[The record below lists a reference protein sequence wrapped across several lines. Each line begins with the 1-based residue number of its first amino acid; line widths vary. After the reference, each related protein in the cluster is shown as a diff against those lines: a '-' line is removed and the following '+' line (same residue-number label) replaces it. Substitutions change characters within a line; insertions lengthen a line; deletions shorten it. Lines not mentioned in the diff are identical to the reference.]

1 MKPRHCG
8 LRRTVKSRGKTQQRI
23 AKNRRYRSIASR
35 NAKSQFAGRSTG
47 PQFAG
52 RNTPLQF
59 AGRKSQLSQKYRK
72 SQFAKSQSRRSQTQ
86 FLSFQ
91 DMGGEENLDL
101 KYESRG
107 FLYMKVAK
115 AYETS
120 EILLSTYPHASR
132 TGYLLL
138 QNPKVRP
145 KHSFEDVRN
154 RVRRRC

>member
-8 LRRTVKSRGKTQQRI
+8 LRRTVKSRGKTQQESQVSQESQF
-23 AKNRRYRSIASR
+23 AGR
-35 NAKSQFAGRSTG
+35 NAKSQFAGRSTR

-59 AGRKSQLSQKYRK
+59 ASRKSQKYRK
-72 SQFAKSQSRRSQTQ
+72 SQFARSQKSQIADAV
-86 FLSFQ
+86 LSFQ
-91 DMGGEENLDL
+91 DMGGEENLDS

-115 AYETS
+115 GYETS
-120 EILLSTYPHASR
+120 EILLSTCPHASR
-132 TGYLLL
+132 TGYHLLR
-138 QNPKVRP
+138 NPKIRP

>member
-23 AKNRRYRSIASR
+23 AKNRKVAVFAGR
-35 NAKSQFAGRSTG
+35 NAKSQFAGRSTR

-59 AGRKSQLSQKYRK
+59 AGRKSQISQEYRK
-72 SQFAKSQSRRSQTQ
+72 SQFAKSQKSQIADAV
-86 FLSFQ
+86 LSFQ

-115 AYETS
+115 GYETS
-120 EILLSTYPHASR
+120 EILLSTCPHASR
-132 TGYLLL
+132 TGYYSLR
-138 QNPKVRP
+138 NPKGRP
-145 KHSFEDVRN
+145 KPFCEDVRN
-154 RVRRRC
+154 RC